1 MLPKGIQVIH
11 GHFTRGE
18 VVRLVTGQG
27 LEIARGV
34 SRYASEAL
42 QGIQGQHSAEIQRR
56 LGYTYGPVVIHRDD
70 MIFCEPR
77 SLC

>member
-1 MLPKGIQVIH
+1 LLPKGIQAIH
-11 GHFTRGE
+11 GHFTRDE
-18 VVRLVTGQG
+18 VVRLVTEQS

-42 QGIQGQHSAEIQRR
+42 RGIQEQHSAEIQRS